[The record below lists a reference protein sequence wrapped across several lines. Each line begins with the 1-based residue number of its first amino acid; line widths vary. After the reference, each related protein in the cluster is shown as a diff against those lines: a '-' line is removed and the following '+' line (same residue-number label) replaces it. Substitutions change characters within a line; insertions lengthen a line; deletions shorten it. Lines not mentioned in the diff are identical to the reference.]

1 MYKMSFDPFE
11 NKPDIAAS
19 SRHLYTHN
27 LRKLNNN
34 KEIKNLNFL
43 SKPEILERLEG
54 LNPNTKRTYIIA
66 IVSSLRDRPE
76 AKYKKLYDKFYKMLL
91 KINAELKNN
100 TTKSEKQKENWISQ
114 EEVIKK
120 YNELAEVIAEIKG
133 RRRISEEKY
142 TQLLNAVVLGLYC
155 LQPPRR
161 NKDYTNCFVVKKVP
175 GDTERNY
182 LDIKEWEWVFNNYKT
197 KKTYKQVKLDVPDE
211 LEDLLKV
218 YFQYHPFAKEMKK
231 KSFDPVP
238 LLMTQDGKVIDTS
251 TEMTRMLNKIFGKKI
266 GSSLLRNIFL
276 TDKYKDTKEELEEDA
291 KAMGTSSST
300 ANTNY
305 IKTE

>member
-11 NKPDIAAS
+11 KKPDISAS
-19 SRHLYTHN
+19 SRKLYTFN

-43 SKPEILERLEG
+43 SKPEIVERLEG

-66 IVSSLRDRPE
+66 IVSSLKDRPE
-76 AKYKKLYDKFYKMLL
+76 TKYKKLYDKFYKMLVE
-91 KINAELKNN
+91 INAELKNN
-100 TTKSEKQKENWISQ
+100 NTKSEKQKDNWISQ

-120 YNELAEVIAEIKG
+120 YNELAEVVAELKG
-133 RRRISEEKY
+133 RRKISEEKY
-142 TQLLNAVVLGLYC
+142 NQLLHAVVLGLYC

-161 NKDYTNCFVVKKVP
+161 NNDYTNCFVVKKVP
-175 GDTERNY
+175 DDTERNY
-182 LDIKEWEWVFNNYKT
+182 LDIKDWEWVFNNYKT

-218 YFQYHPFAKEMKK
+218 YLQYHPHAKEMKK

-238 LLMTQDGKVIDTS
+238 LLMSQDGKVIDTS
-251 TEMTRMLNKIFGKKI
+251 TEMTRTLNKIFGKKI

-276 TDKYKDTKEELEEDA
+276 TDKYKDTKEEMEDDV
-291 KAMGTSSST
+291 KAMGTSSMT

>member
-91 KINAELKNN
+91 KSNAFCCVHNVAAL
-100 TTKSEKQKENWISQ
+100 Q
-114 EEVIKK
+114 
-120 YNELAEVIAEIKG
+120 
-133 RRRISEEKY
+133 
-142 TQLLNAVVLGLYC
+142 TQSH
-155 LQPPRR
+155 
-161 NKDYTNCFVVKKVP
+161 VVKSWK
-175 GDTERNY
+175 
-182 LDIKEWEWVFNNYKT
+182 
-197 KKTYKQVKLDVPDE
+197 
-211 LEDLLKV
+211 
-218 YFQYHPFAKEMKK
+218 
-231 KSFDPVP
+231 
-238 LLMTQDGKVIDTS
+238 
-251 TEMTRMLNKIFGKKI
+251 
-266 GSSLLRNIFL
+266 
-276 TDKYKDTKEELEEDA
+276 
-291 KAMGTSSST
+291 SST
-300 ANTNY
+300 GMAATS
-305 IKTE
+305 KRDATMSV

>member
-211 LEDLLKV
+211 LKDLLKV
-218 YFQYHPFAKEMKK
+218 YLQYHPFAKEMKK